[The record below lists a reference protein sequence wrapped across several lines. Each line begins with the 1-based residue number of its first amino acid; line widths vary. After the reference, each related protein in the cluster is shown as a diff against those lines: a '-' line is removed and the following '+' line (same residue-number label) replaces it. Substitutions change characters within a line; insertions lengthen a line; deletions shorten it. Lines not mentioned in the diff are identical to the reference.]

1 VRSKLFVLSILL
13 CACSQGDPQPAN
25 LGDCPPICEG
35 GTTDAK
41 SFADVA
47 PKDSSSEA
55 TSPVDAGVDADATT
69 DATTDASAD
78 ASDAGLLDVDVDALI
93 DGALL
98 DSGAGD

>member
-1 VRSKLFVLSILL
+1 VRSKVFVLSILL

-55 TSPVDAGVDADATT
+55 TSPVDAGEDATT
-69 DATTDASAD
+69 DATIDAD

>member
-55 TSPVDAGVDADATT
+55 TSPVDAGEDATT
-69 DATTDASAD
+69 DATIDAD

>member
-1 VRSKLFVLSILL
+1 M
-13 CACSQGDPQPAN
+13 
-25 LGDCPPICEG
+25 
-35 GTTDAK
+35 
-41 SFADVA
+41 A

>member
-1 VRSKLFVLSILL
+1 MRSKVFVLSILL

-55 TSPVDAGVDADATT
+55 TSPVDAGEDATT
-69 DATTDASAD
+69 DATIDAD

-93 DGALL
+93 DGTLL